1 MTDIEPGRIWI
12 EAWAPEYG
20 SSFEASDALA
30 ATEEEVDTTVE
41 TEQWA
46 PIVPGPVPWRTSAFL
61 DGVSRVDARAF
72 VAAGRVTVP
81 GICGSVGVGAVIVE
95 GKASYGPLEVHRAA
109 VFGGGADVTI
119 PPIDA
124 TLIYDSRPVQGT
136 RPEELRM
143 GIENLRAEHEDEMAR
158 RLAGEGYLVIADGPA
173 RIREKLEVVGFIKSH
188 QKTYLNPDL
197 DQVVV
202 DLPSG
207 GRTPLFHFGAIRPRY
222 SWYQRLAPRGDQHPW
237 AGIARCE
244 VSALVSVS
252 KARALA
258 DLLTFH
264 LPRFGSK
271 AFWDTRAPQNLV
283 PIAQLER
290 RLRHLLGDRELVYR
304 KIRSAF
310 AGA

>member
-1 MTDIEPGRIWI
+1 MAEAQKIWI

-30 ATEEEVDTTVE
+30 ATEEEVDTAVE
-41 TEQWA
+41 IDEWEA
-46 PIVPGPVPWRTSAFL
+46 IVPGPTPWRTSAFL

-72 VAAGRVTVP
+72 MAAGKVTVP
-81 GICGSVGVGAVIVE
+81 GLCGSVGVGAVIVD
-95 GKASYGPLEVHRAA
+95 GKANYGPLEVHRTA
-109 VFGGGADVTI
+109 VFGAGASATI
-119 PPIDA
+119 PPIDTA
-124 TLIYDSRPVQGT
+124 LDYESRSVQGS

-143 GIENLRAEHEDEMAR
+143 GIENLRSEHEDEMAR

-197 DQVVV
+197 DQVVA
-202 DLPSG
+202 DLPAG

-237 AGIARCE
+237 AAIARCE
-244 VSALVSVS
+244 VTAALSLK
-252 KARALA
+252 KAVALA

-271 AFWDTRAPQNLV
+271 AHWDTRAPQNLI

-304 KIRSAF
+304 KIRSAL
-310 AGA
+310 AGG